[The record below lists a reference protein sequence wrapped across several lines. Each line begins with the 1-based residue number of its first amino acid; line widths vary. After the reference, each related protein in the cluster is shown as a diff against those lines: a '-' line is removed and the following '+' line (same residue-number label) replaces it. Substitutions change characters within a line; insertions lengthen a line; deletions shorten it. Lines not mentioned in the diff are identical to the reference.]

1 MKRSGVCLCL
11 VVLLAACGSLKQ
23 QSDTRPELNGVYR
36 AARAIEG
43 ALAVG
48 VTYQDFSTL
57 VREFSKELLLARD
70 SARYNSAPK
79 LISST
84 LDKYAEVLAMY
95 KDSEQVWSLE
105 VREKKYDD
113 ALPGLAAKYG
123 VPQAIYQ
130 PKDHPYDIT
139 VNFEM
144 IRQAIWEQA
153 SKLHEQQ
160 IPIVY
165 GYTPRK

>member
-1 MKRSGVCLCL
+1 MKWSSLGLCP
-11 VVLLAACGSLKQ
+11 LLLLSSCARQGESSL
-23 QSDTRPELNGVYR
+23 RPELAGVYR
-36 AARAIEG
+36 SARSIEG
-43 ALAVG
+43 ALGVG

-70 SARYNSAPK
+70 SARYNLAPK

-113 ALPGLAAKYG
+113 ALPSLAAKYG

-153 SKLHEQQ
+153 SKLQEQQ
-160 IPIVY
+160 IAIAY
-165 GYTPRK
+165 GFTPKN